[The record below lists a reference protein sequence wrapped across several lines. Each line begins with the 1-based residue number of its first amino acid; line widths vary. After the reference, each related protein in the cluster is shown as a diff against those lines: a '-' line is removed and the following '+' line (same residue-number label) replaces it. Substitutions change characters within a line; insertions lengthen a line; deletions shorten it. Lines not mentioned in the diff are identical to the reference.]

1 MCSSDLLQR
10 EKDQAHEVKA
20 GYDCGMTI
28 ESFPDIKERDVIEA
42 FENREVK
49 RA

>member
-1 MCSSDLLQR
+1 
-10 EKDQAHEVKA
+10 
-20 GYDCGMTI
+20 MTI

-49 RA
+49 RAWI